1 MASPSPWQVRAVHGN
16 CSPASIS
23 EGQLYRRSALCAFS
37 CALSRRNPRE
47 GSACGQCCHGGSLPG
62 TAQDRVGEGGLA
74 LQPPESFWGISSHS
88 LSDVSLRAEVAKV
101 EGKWIYCPHGPRAAH
116 HRSVAGLPWGFDW
129 SVQGDA
135 L

>member
-1 MASPSPWQVRAVHGN
+1 MAIALLLPSLKASCTEGQPSVLLAVPFPGETPEKAQPVGSAAMEGPFLGQPRTGWVRGVWP
-16 CSPASIS
+16 CSPQSPF
-23 EGQLYRRSALCAFS
+23 GVF
-37 CALSRRNPRE
+37 
-47 GSACGQCCHGGSLPG
+47 
-62 TAQDRVGEGGLA
+62 
-74 LQPPESFWGISSHS
+74 SSHS
-88 LSDVSLRAEVAKV
+88 LSAVSLRAEVAKV